1 VINLFKSQAFKVFG
15 NSLLCNSPKVK
26 SKGRKYEA
34 FESNLECLAAIKV
47 FFEKFQTKPS
57 KKLSGQG
64 LKVSQSHNSFK
75 FHVQNIEWHFAFFEE
90 VFLNKFLKIFAFF
103 FSQVNFKSSFPHP

>member
-75 FHVQNIEWHFAFFEE
+75 FHIQNTELPFTFTKE
-90 VFLNKFLKIFAFF
+90 VYLNKFPKIFVIFVV
-103 FSQVNFKSSFPHP
+103 QVNFR